1 MKERQIIE
9 SRLKKFEAAMG
20 ELSAGLAKARTTKK
34 FGKIMERIG
43 RLKEKYSVG
52 NYFDIK
58 VSEHEGIVHAITCE
72 RNLKGA
78 AKSENLRKY
87 VIRTDRIDLNEEDL
101 SGVHR
106 SLTTMESSFRAMK
119 SDLGLRPNFHKCEEA
134 TTAHIFLSVL
144 AYHIVCPILR
154 RLSEAGLNYTWN
166 SVRNLL
172 SSHDRVVTAFNT
184 DDGHCVYVKN
194 TTSANLSQKSI
205 YNGLGIKHDPLGN
218 IYFKRKV
225 ESTARM

>member
-1 MKERQIIE
+1 MNSFLSHPEERRRLICEQAGAQTGLFDSSVEKDFWVCWTLRTLFNLPEWGEQLTFKGGTSLSKGWKLIE
-9 SRLKKFEAAMG
+9 RFSE
-20 ELSAGLAKARTTKK
+20 
-34 FGKIMERIG
+34 
-43 RLKEKYSVG
+43 
-52 NYFDIK
+52 DI
-58 VSEHEGIVHAITCE
+58 
-72 RNLKGA
+72 
-78 AKSENLRKY
+78 Y
-87 VIRTDRIDLNEEDL
+87 
-101 SGVHR
+101 
-106 SLTTMESSFRAMK
+106 
-119 SDLGLRPNFHKCEEA
+119 
-134 TTAHIFLSVL
+134 IFLSVL

-154 RLSEAGLNYTWN
+154 RLSDSGLNYTWN

-205 YNGLGIKHDPLGN
+205 YNGLGIKHDPLKN